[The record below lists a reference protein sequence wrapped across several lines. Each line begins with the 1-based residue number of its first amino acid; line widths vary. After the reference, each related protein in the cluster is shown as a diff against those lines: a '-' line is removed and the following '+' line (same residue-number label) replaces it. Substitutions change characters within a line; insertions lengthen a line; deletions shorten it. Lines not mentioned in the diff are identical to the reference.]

1 MVWRGRLW
9 CLKVAP
15 NSQRECLLTL
25 YSVEYPMDPG
35 GCKVLEGEG
44 VNTGSVVN
52 SKITSSLTHI
62 HQLTLV

>member
-1 MVWRGRLW
+1 
-9 CLKVAP
+9 
-15 NSQRECLLTL
+15 
-25 YSVEYPMDPG
+25 MDPG

-62 HQLTLV
+62 HQLTPGVALRVFIAIALWL